1 MADADIGSKT
11 SGACMKSMI
20 VSVLTAEI
28 LLIFL
33 VSFPIPG
40 EASPNRRPKHE
51 SAVCADCHSLQANI
65 NTTYIPAAEF
75 ERRCR
80 DCHADIMAT
89 ASASGLGFHSNSGRS
104 CLACHLFH
112 DQALIKAGQARFRID
127 TKDTKRQLECQSCH
141 NQVAPLDCLSE
152 GHRAAAGLYH
162 SDLSIVTALSPS
174 EKCLLCHSL
183 LSDYVPGDE
192 LRPSQPRF
200 AEHAT
205 HPLGTI
211 CPPGLANAKG
221 IVANLTDSSIV
232 LFDNKIE
239 CQTCHSLG
247 SRSEHLL
254 VKSNPPGSLCLS
266 CHPDKS

>member
-1 MADADIGSKT
+1 
-11 SGACMKSMI
+11 MKSMI

-33 VSFPIPG
+33 VSFPTPG
-40 EASPNRRPKHE
+40 GASPNRRPEHE
-51 SAVCADCHSLQANI
+51 SAVCTDCHSLQANI
-65 NTTYIPAAEF
+65 DTTYIPADEF
-75 ERRCR
+75 DRRCR
-80 DCHADIMAT
+80 DCHTDIMAT
-89 ASASGLGFHSNSGRS
+89 SSESGLGFHSNSGRS

-112 DQALIKAGQARFRID
+112 DQSVIKAGQARFRID
-127 TKDTKRQLECQSCH
+127 TKNVKRRLECQSCH
-141 NQVAPLDCLSE
+141 NQIAPIDRLSE

-162 SDLSIVTALSPS
+162 SDLPIVTTLSPS

-183 LSDYVPGDE
+183 ESDYAPDDK
-192 LRPSQPRF
+192 LRSSQPRF
-200 AEHAT
+200 IEHAT

-211 CPPGLANAKG
+211 CRPGLANAEG
-221 IVANLTDSSIV
+221 TVGNLPDSSIV

-239 CQTCHSLG
+239 CQTCHLLG